1 MVGTPRNMPATTTK
15 YLAIYLNDHLAGS
28 TGGLELV
35 KRAAGEHE
43 GTALGTFLAEL
54 RDEIAEDRQ
63 VLEELMERLGVTQDK
78 AKVAVAWAGEK
89 AARLKLNGE
98 LRGTSPL
105 TPLIELETL
114 SVGVEG
120 KRLLWL
126 ALSEAEGLPLS
137 KERLAELVVRA
148 EHQREGIEFHRRE
161 AARQALN

>member
-1 MVGTPRNMPATTTK
+1 MPATTTK

-43 GTALGTFLAEL
+43 GTALGTFLAGL

-63 VLEELMERLGVTQDK
+63 ALESLMEELGITPDK

-98 LRGTSPL
+98 VLGRSPL
-105 TPLIELETL
+105 TPLIELEGL
-114 SVGVEG
+114 SIGIEG

-126 ALSEAEGLPLS
+126 ALAEVEDLPLS

-148 EHQREGIEFHRRE
+148 DRQREGVEYHRRMV
-161 AARQALN
+161 ARQALN